1 MPMPV
6 LLVVDPDRG
15 AAAHAARVLRD
26 WTVLD
31 VASVSD
37 AVATLGLVK
46 VDAMIVDVV
55 LLIDGGRLLH
65 ARAAT
70 VGAPP
75 IFALSATTPT
85 RGTAHAF
92 IVGVLGKPPEE
103 RELRA
108 ALAAYSTSGE
118 TPGVGAL

>member
-1 MPMPV
+1 MPV

-31 VASVSD
+31 VSSVSD

-46 VDAMIVDVV
+46 VDAMVVDVV

-75 IFALSATTPT
+75 IFALSAQTPT
-85 RGTAHAF
+85 RRTAHAF
-92 IVGVLGKPPEE
+92 IAGVLGKPPEAG
-103 RELRA
+103 ELRA
-108 ALAAYSTSGE
+108 ALG
-118 TPGVGAL
+118 L